1 MDQTFLVMSGIFPT
15 SNSRG
20 FYTSNSSF
28 LQFVRKQWKYNEIVE
43 IMRYLISIIEF
54 IIIFKYLRNYYS
66 FCANWWNY
74 DVFLKIYSIYLIST
88 YSKLSFVSKFL
99 VENIFQFSDS
109 AVTRTIRYLRDR
121 SWGHSWNNNRR
132 SGNGQVPPNRSNLL
146 NEESSLLPLLKREE
160 TLNPI
165 STVSDTLLS
174 VLRRDEIRDREGYF
188 GNKERDRR
196 KIREDTRGVKQSHWR
211 RRKLSLRGSKKKVPD
226 WGRTSGRCV
235 CFLDEACGGER
246 GGATQDP

>member
-1 MDQTFLVMSGIFPT
+1 MSGIFPT
-15 SNSRG
+15 ANSRG

-109 AVTRTIRYLRDR
+109 AVARLRERSATFVTGREVTREIII
-121 SWGHSWNNNRR
+121 G
-132 SGNGQVPPNRSNLL
+132 GQVTVRFLRIGAIFLTKNR
-146 NEESSLLPLLKREE
+146 PFCR
-160 TLNPI
+160 
-165 STVSDTLLS
+165 
-174 VLRRDEIRDREGYF
+174 Y
-188 GNKERDRR
+188 
-196 KIREDTRGVKQSHWR
+196 
-211 RRKLSLRGSKKKVPD
+211 
-226 WGRTSGRCV
+226 
-235 CFLDEACGGER
+235 
-246 GGATQDP
+246 